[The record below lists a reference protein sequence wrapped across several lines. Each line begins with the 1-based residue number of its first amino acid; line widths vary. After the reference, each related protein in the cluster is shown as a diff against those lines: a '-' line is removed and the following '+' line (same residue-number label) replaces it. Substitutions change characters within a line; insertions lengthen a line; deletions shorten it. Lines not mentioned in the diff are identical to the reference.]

1 MSDFIRT
8 HLITKIKDQVK
19 EKQNILK
26 FDGFLFL
33 DKDIPDGREKLFTKK
48 INRVNKWNVYPK
60 EELLPISWYSI
71 KGHALLEVYSQLKDN
86 NFYIYK
92 ILDGKSHKMR
102 IKKKK

>member
-1 MSDFIRT
+1 MDFIKT

-33 DKDIPDGREKLFTKK
+33 DKDITDGAKK
-48 INRVNKWNVYPK
+48 INRLNKWNVYPK
-60 EELLPISWYSI
+60 EELIPLNWYQI
-71 KGHALLEVYSQLKDN
+71 KGGSLLEVYSQLKDN
-86 NFYIYK
+86 SYYIYK

>member
-1 MSDFIRT
+1 MDFIRT

-26 FDGFLFL
+26 FDGFLYL
-33 DKDIPDGREKLFTKK
+33 DKDITDGLKK
-48 INRVNKWNVYPK
+48 INRLNKWNAYPK
-60 EELLPISWYSI
+60 EEILPSNWYLL
-71 KGHALLEVYSQLKDN
+71 KGVTLLELYAQLKDN

-92 ILDGKSHKMR
+92 TLEGKSHKMR

>member
-1 MSDFIRT
+1 MTDFIRT

-33 DKDIPDGREKLFTKK
+33 DKDINDGEKK
-48 INRVNKWNVYPK
+48 INRINKWNAYPK
-60 EELLPISWYSI
+60 EELLPLNWYQI
-71 KGHALLEVYSQLKDN
+71 KGNSLLEVYSQLKDN
-86 NFYIYK
+86 SFYIYK
-92 ILDGKSHKMR
+92 VLDGKSHKMR

>member
-1 MSDFIRT
+1 MSDFIKT

-26 FDGFLFL
+26 YDGFLFL
-33 DKDIPDGREKLFTKK
+33 DKDILCDVKI

-60 EELLPISWYSI
+60 EELLPLNWYQI
-71 KGHALLEVYSQLKDN
+71 KGGSLLEVYSQLKDN

>member
-1 MSDFIRT
+1 MTDFIRT
-8 HLITKIKDQVK
+8 HLIKKIKDQVK

-26 FDGFLFL
+26 FDGFLFF
-33 DKDIPDGREKLFTKK
+33 DKDISDGREKLFNKK

-71 KGHALLEVYSQLKDN
+71 KGQALLEVYSQLKDN
-86 NFYIYK
+86 SFYIYK
-92 ILDGKSHKMR
+92 VLDGKSHKMR

>member
-1 MSDFIRT
+1 MSDFIKT

-26 FDGFLFL
+26 YDGFLFL
-33 DKDIPDGREKLFTKK
+33 DKDICDVKI

-60 EELLPISWYSI
+60 EELLPLNWYQI
-71 KGHALLEVYSQLKDN
+71 KGGSLLEVYSQLKDN